1 MHIGCALRHH
11 SAEFELGWEHESCL
25 AAEPQSNFQG
35 LNMTKKHCK
44 CTVQLVNLS
53 DEIETWR
60 CVDVKAGSSIFAVVY
75 ASVTIWS
82 ALLSRL
88 LLQQLASETSVSLML
103 AKKLRVIF
111 WAHPTW

>member
-1 MHIGCALRHH
+1 MHIGCALRHN

-25 AAEPQSNFQG
+25 AAEP
-35 LNMTKKHCK
+35 HCK
-44 CTVQLVNLS
+44 CTVKLVNLS

-88 LLQQLASETSVSLML
+88 LLQQLASETFVSLML

>member
-1 MHIGCALRHH
+1 ML
-11 SAEFELGWEHESCL
+11 SCR
-25 AAEPQSNFQG
+25 AS
-35 LNMTKKHCK
+35 TKKRGK
-44 CTVQLVNLS
+44 CTVKLVNLS
-53 DEIETWR
+53 DEIETCIR

-103 AKKLRVIF
+103 AKKLRVIS